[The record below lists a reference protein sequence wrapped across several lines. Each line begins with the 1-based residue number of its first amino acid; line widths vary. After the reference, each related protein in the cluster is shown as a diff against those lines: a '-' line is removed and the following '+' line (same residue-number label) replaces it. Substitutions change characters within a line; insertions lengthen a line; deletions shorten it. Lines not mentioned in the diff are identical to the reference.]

1 MAKKKA
7 ADLRRARNG
16 AGSVRYLDN
25 GKVRI
30 YFMMPFNPVTGKPP
44 YRASVDA
51 ETEEKA
57 RLIMSKRIAAVSEGT
72 YEKPSFM
79 KLSVWLEKYTS
90 EYMDNVKPN
99 TKIEYQNTIKRYIL
113 PNLGKYRLFE
123 LNPSLIKGVYN
134 QLQKKSKRG
143 GLSAKTIKNVH
154 ALLHSALDKAVF
166 LKYIPVNPS
175 AGVTLPRAEKH
186 KMQIIQDDDVKRFL
200 DAISGHRFEYVYY
213 VDMFTG
219 VRQGELLGLTWKDID
234 FKNNTITV
242 NKQLQRERVK
252 GGAWK
257 LVSVKTDN
265 GSGNKGVRVL
275 TVAPAVMDVLR
286 HVKATQ
292 AQWKLNLGNE
302 WNNEMNLVFTNE
314 YGGHLTGSGVYKALK
329 TLVTDLGLDAVRFH
343 DLRHSFVLYAL
354 QSGDSIKEVQEAL
367 GHTTITTTMDTYGHI
382 SPQMKQAS
390 AERMNNFITSLQDK
404 KA

>member
-7 ADLRRARNG
+7 ADLKRARNG
-16 AGSVRYLDN
+16 AGSVKYLAN
-25 GKVRI
+25 GKARI
-30 YFMMPFNPVTGKPP
+30 YFMMPANPITGKPP
-44 YRASVDA
+44 YRTSVDGD
-51 ETEEKA
+51 TEEQA
-57 RLIMSKRIAAVSEGT
+57 RLIMSKRIAAVSAGT
-72 YEKPSFM
+72 YEKPNYM
-79 KLSVWLEKYTS
+79 KLSVWLEKYTA
-90 EYMDNVKPN
+90 EFMDNVKPN
-99 TKIEYQNTIKRYIL
+99 TKIEYQNTIKRYIT
-113 PNLGKYRLFE
+113 PNLGRYRLFE

-134 QLQKKSKRG
+134 KLQKKSARG

-166 LKYIPVNPS
+166 LGYIPKNP
-175 AGVTLPRAEKH
+175 AEGVTLPRSEKH
-186 KMQIIQDDDVKRFL
+186 KMQIIQDDDIKKFL

-234 FKNNTITV
+234 FTNNTITV

-265 GSGNKGVRVL
+265 GSSNKGVRVL

-286 HVKATQ
+286 HIKATQ
-292 AQWKLNLGNE
+292 AQWKLNLGKE

-314 YGGHLTGSGVYKALK
+314 YGGHLTGSAVYKALK
-329 TLVTDLGLDAVRFH
+329 TIVAGLGLDAVRFH

-354 QSGDSIKEVQEAL
+354 QCGDSIKEVQEAL

-382 SPQMKQAS
+382 SQKMKQES
-390 AERMNNFITSLQDK
+390 ADRMNNFINSIQSK
-404 KA
+404 

>member
-7 ADLRRARNG
+7 ADLKRARNG
-16 AGSVRYLDN
+16 AGAVHYLPN
-25 GKVRI
+25 GKVR
-30 YFMMPFNPVTGKPP
+30 YVYMMPANPITGKPP
-44 YRASVDA
+44 YRTSCDGD
-51 ETEEKA
+51 TEELARQKA
-57 RLIMSKRIAAVSEGT
+57 SKRIAAVMAGT
-72 YEKPSFM
+72 YEKPNYM
-79 KLSVWLEKYTS
+79 KLSVWLEKYTV

-99 TKIEYQNTIKRYIL
+99 TKIEYQNTIKRYIM

-123 LNPSLIKGVYN
+123 LNPSLIKGIYN
-134 QLQKKSKRG
+134 QLQKKSTRG

-166 LKYIPVNPS
+166 LGYIPKNPS
-175 AGVTLPRAEKH
+175 EGITLPRSEKH

-234 FKNNTITV
+234 FTNNTITV
-242 NKQLQRERVK
+242 NKQLQRERIK

-286 HVKATQ
+286 HVKASQ

-302 WNNEMNLVFTNE
+302 WNNDMNLVFTNE
-314 YGGHLTGSGVYKALK
+314 YGGHLTGSAVYKALK
-329 TLVTDLGLDAVRFH
+329 TIVAVLGLDAVRFH

-390 AERMNNFITSLQDK
+390 AERMNSFIASIQVK
-404 KA
+404 KG